1 MFEAHTTFLS
11 RDASLSSFCSSFIH
25 VSLVFYMYGAYDDT
39 SSSAANVLVQNGWRG
54 WVERNEMRR
63 RDKRDRQRERE
74 RERERHRNV
83 D

>member
-11 RDASLSSFCSSFIH
+11 RDASLSSLCSSFIH

-39 SSSAANVLVQNGWRG
+39 SSSAANVLVQNGWMEGMDRTK
-54 WVERNEMRR
+54 RNEKERQ
-63 RDKRDRQRERE
+63 KRQTDRQ